1 MKELCIRCGR
11 PTPYD
16 IQTPITDRLYYIDGF
31 GQLCE
36 QCFSKLYGLAA
47 STPTTSPVYS
57 APSNIPVPGDQE
69 NTAGEENIKT
79 IKIEKG
85 HTPTDQDQELYN
97 SIINKPT
104 LTDADRE
111 ELARFY
117 KKYTVRC

>member
-1 MKELCIRCGR
+1 MHEKYIRCNK

-16 IQTPITDRLYYIDGF
+16 IQSPITDRLYYIDGS

-36 QCFSKLYGLAA
+36 QCFSQLHPTEA
-47 STPTTSPVYS
+47 STPATSPVSS

-85 HTPTDQDQELYN
+85 RTPTEQDQELYN
-97 SIINKPT
+97 SIINKSA

-111 ELARFY
+111 ELARLY
-117 KKYTVRC
+117 NKYMV

>member
-1 MKELCIRCGR
+1 MLEKCIRCNK

-16 IQTPITDRLYYIDGF
+16 IHTPITNRLYYIDGS

-36 QCFSKLYGLAA
+36 QCFSQLYPTAA
-47 STPTTSPVYS
+47 STPATSPVSS
-57 APSNIPVPGDQE
+57 APSNISTPGGQE

-85 HTPTDQDQELYN
+85 RTPTEQDQELYN

-104 LTDADRE
+104 LTDADRK
-111 ELARFY
+111 ELERLY
-117 KKYTVRC
+117 KKYTV